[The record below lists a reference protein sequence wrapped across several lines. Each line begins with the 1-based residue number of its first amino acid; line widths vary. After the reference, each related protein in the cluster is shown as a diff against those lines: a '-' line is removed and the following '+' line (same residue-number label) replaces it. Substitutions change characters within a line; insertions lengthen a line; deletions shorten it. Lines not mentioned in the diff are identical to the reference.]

1 VTGGFAATLNRIAL
15 ALALA
20 LFVALGAFWWRERTK
35 RYEPPAWPHPA
46 FVELNAPAAGAPP
59 ARWIV
64 AVNPE
69 CGSCTARLAELRRLR
84 AAEAAGAA
92 LGALL
97 VDVRRRPD
105 SLAALAGLGAGVWW
119 DSAGDWRAR
128 WGHRT
133 YGETMVFGEGGA
145 LERVLAPSEAVAPA
159 AR

>member
-1 VTGGFAATLNRIAL
+1 MTGGFAAALNRIAL

-20 LFVALGAFWWRERTK
+20 LFVALGALWWRERTK

-46 FVELNAPAAGAPP
+46 FVELKAPAADAPP
-59 ARWIV
+59 TRWIV

-92 LGALL
+92 LGVLL
-97 VDVRRRPD
+97 VDVRLRPD
-105 SLAALAGLGAGVWW
+105 SRFAGEGLGAGVWW
-119 DSAGDWRAR
+119 DSAGVWRAR

-133 YGETMVFGEGGA
+133 YGETMVFGAGGT
-145 LERVLAPSEAVAPA
+145 LERALAPSEAVAPA